1 MMSQRKLRNS
11 SFGKRHL
18 EGGNVKREN
27 WKGREKKEMRS
38 ESRIMLGRKVYLC
51 LSGIKSYY

>member
-1 MMSQRKLRNS
+1 MSQRKLRNS